1 MREWQNLL
9 SKEFIVAGKEMYRWI
24 RYVLRRLFRCF
35 LPATPRITNIELNK
49 ETSMGLVYRIFLP
62 SITDSDVVKRVL
74 EYTYDSS
81 VKTIDIGVVER
92 FIDLP
97 PVKDNTNISVR
108 LKHVDDADN
117 EGDWCAPLAFTA
129 KDTIVPSAPSGLSTK
144 LVAEAPDVVEPEPDP
159 APPPP
164 APEPEPDTKVVEE
177 PEVEVTEP
185 TTLYSYK
192 KSK

>member
-1 MREWQNLL
+1 MRRKDVMREWQNLL

-35 LPATPRITNIELNK
+35 RPATPRITNIELNK

-92 FIDLP
+92 FID
-97 PVKDNTNISVR
+97 N
-108 LKHVDDADN
+108 
-117 EGDWCAPLAFTA
+117 
-129 KDTIVPSAPSGLSTK
+129 
-144 LVAEAPDVVEPEPDP
+144 
-159 APPPP
+159 
-164 APEPEPDTKVVEE
+164 
-177 PEVEVTEP
+177 
-185 TTLYSYK
+185 
-192 KSK
+192 